1 MAEAAIQAVV
11 GKLVEYLA
19 DALKDQQD
27 VDAARA
33 NSGVIRPEVESWLGK
48 VEDVQSRSNQIIGDA
63 EEVKGSCMCKWF
75 PMLHYSLSRKAVKT
89 TIDSIELQSTNFVKI
104 FNPEMPAEIAP
115 VPSTSDV
122 GFKSRDSIE
131 GKIMDALKDA
141 SVYSIGIWGIG
152 GVGKTTMA
160 KKIEERVRD
169 EKSMFEHVVMV
180 IVSQQPDLP
189 KIQSQIAEGL
199 G

>member
-19 DALKDQQD
+19 DALKDQVSYFCCYSCNVQTLADEIQELKIRHESVQQD

-48 VEDVQSRSNQIIGDA
+48 VEDVQSRSNKIIGDT
-63 EEVKGSCMCKWF
+63 EEVKRSCMCKWF
-75 PMLHYSLSRKAVKT
+75 PVLHYSLSRKAIKT
-89 TIDSIELQSTNFVKI
+89 TIDSIELRSTNFVKI
-104 FNPEMPAEIAP
+104 YNPGMPAEIAP

-131 GKIMDALKDA
+131 GRIMEALKDA

-152 GVGKTTMA
+152 GVGNTQFNL
-160 KKIEERVRD
+160 IR
-169 EKSMFEHVVMV
+169 
-180 IVSQQPDLP
+180 I
-189 KIQSQIAEGL
+189 
-199 G
+199 